1 MRIILEIVTFH
12 TPVDS
17 LEITESKEQ
26 QIRSMIDDF
35 LVNSWEQFEKTE
47 INNTLYGISIYKH
60 KNVILTISIKQD
72 DEMRDYILPHC
83 DIRVEMNDA
92 NISKDIVEDFL
103 NTIIR
108 FFSGTLTREYF
119 IDYDSTYQIDTMN
132 QWKKYTIEDIKKIDM
147 NDLYNSKNKNLL
159 DAILYLHYTLKE
171 QILALGIEQ
180 IDLDNFLQKNTESNS
195 IKNVLLLSRERT
207 NITTEN
213 LFINIQILHKQIQI
227 LLGYFIHKP

>member
-1 MRIILEIVTFH
+1 MRTILEIVTFH

-17 LEITESKEQ
+17 IDITESREQ
-26 QIRSMIDDF
+26 QIRDMIEDF
-35 LVNSWEQFEKTE
+35 LVNSWEQFEKIDT
-47 INNTLYGISIYKH
+47 NNTLYEISTYTH
-60 KNVILTISIKQD
+60 KNVILSIHIKQD
-72 DEMRDYILPHC
+72 NEMQNYILPHC
-83 DIRVEMNDA
+83 NITVEMDDMNL
-92 NISKDIVEDFL
+92 SKDIVEDFL

-147 NDLYNSKNKNLL
+147 NDIYNSKNKNLL
-159 DAILYLHYTLKE
+159 DAILYLHYTLEK

-180 IDLDNFLQKNTESNS
+180 IDLDNFLQKHTESNS
-195 IKNVLLLSRERT
+195 IKNVLSLSRERT

-213 LFINIQILHKQIQI
+213 LFINIQILYKQIQI
-227 LLGYFIHKP
+227 LLGYFINKP

>member
-1 MRIILEIVTFH
+1 MRTILEIVTFH

-26 QIRSMIDDF
+26 QIRSMIEDF
-35 LVNSWEQFEKTE
+35 FVNSWEQFEKIDTNNSLYE
-47 INNTLYGISIYKH
+47 ISTYTH
-60 KNVILTISIKQD
+60 KNVILSIHIKQD
-72 DEMRDYILPHC
+72 SEMLNYILPHC
-83 DIRVEMNDA
+83 DIRVEMNDE
-92 NISKDIVEDFL
+92 NISKVIVEDFL

-147 NDLYNSKNKNLL
+147 NDLYNSKNKSLL
-159 DAILYLHYTLKE
+159 DAILYLHYTLNK

-180 IDLDNFLQKNTESNS
+180 IDLDNYLEEHTESNS
-195 IKNVLLLSRERT
+195 IKNALSLSRERT
-207 NITTEN
+207 SITTEN
-213 LFINIQILHKQIQI
+213 LFINIQIIYKQIQI